1 MHLPPYVEII
11 LRSAIVY
18 MAIFLAL
25 RIAGKRHLSQL
36 SLLDFVLI
44 LLVSNAVQN
53 AMVGNNTSLA
63 GGLVAGV
70 TLILLNGLITALA
83 LRSERLGTLIEGEAS
98 LLIWEGQVMES
109 HMKHEGIRLDE
120 LEAAVREH
128 GIEDISQVK
137 LAVLEIDGAI
147 SVVGENGGVKVHNIQ
162 SRHRKRLGRRG
173 FKPN

>member
-70 TLILLNGLITALA
+70 TLIFLNGLITAL
-83 LRSERLGTLIEGEAS
+83 GHI
-98 LLIWEGQVMES
+98 
-109 HMKHEGIRLDE
+109 
-120 LEAAVREH
+120 
-128 GIEDISQVK
+128 
-137 LAVLEIDGAI
+137 
-147 SVVGENGGVKVHNIQ
+147 N
-162 SRHRKRLGRRG
+162 
-173 FKPN
+173 